1 MRELVGVILA
11 AGEGQRMG
19 EISAHYAKPVL
30 PICSVPLI
38 ATHLKMLEGINIKRA
53 VVVVGHQR
61 DKVVQTAKAHCPK
74 GLKLHFVDQTERL
87 GIAHA
92 LNETRDLT
100 DGCNLVVILGDTHF
114 IPTDLDLGLKRLSS
128 GEEDSV
134 AGVLSVRRVQ
144 APEMIRRECTVR
156 FDFTGSLVE
165 IQEKPVQPFNE
176 LKPCGIYFFSPA
188 IFEAIEMTLPS
199 ALRGEVE
206 ITDSIQT
213 LVELGY
219 TVTGAPTVEWDRNIN
234 YPGDLLI
241 SNLVELKRRELGS
254 LIGPRTT
261 FHEDAEVRD
270 SVVGKDVQILSPAKL
285 LRSLVLDGAV
295 VEEHGDF
302 IDCVIGP
309 RFAIPDC
316 LKYEW
321 ADTPEAFSL

>member
-11 AGEGQRMG
+11 AGEGHRMG

-38 ATHLKMLEGINIKRA
+38 AAHLRMLAAVSIKRV

-61 DKVVQTAKAHCPK
+61 DKVVETARASCPDE
-74 GLKLHFVDQTERL
+74 LELQFVDQTERL

-92 LNETRDLT
+92 LNETRELT
-100 DGCNLVVILGDTHF
+100 EGCNLVVVLGDTHF
-114 IPTDLDLGLKRLSS
+114 IPADLNLGLNRLTS
-128 GEEDSV
+128 EADDSV
-134 AGVLSVRRVQ
+134 AGVLSVRRVK

-156 FDFTGSLVE
+156 FDVDGRLVE

-241 SNLVELKRRELGS
+241 SNLVELRRRGRES
-254 LIGPRTT
+254 LIEPDAK
-261 FHEDAEVRD
+261 FHEDAEVRE
-270 SVVGKDVQILSPAKL
+270 SVIGRNVRIDSPAKL
-285 LRSLVLDGAV
+285 LRTLVLDSAV
-295 VEEHGDF
+295 VEEHGDY

>member
-1 MRELVGVILA
+1 MREPVGVILA
-11 AGEGQRMG
+11 AGEGHRMG

-30 PICSVPLI
+30 PICRVPLI
-38 ATHLKMLEGINIKRA
+38 ATHLQMLAGLSIKRA

-61 DKVVQTAKAHCPK
+61 ERVVDTAKTHCPE
-74 GLKLHFVDQTERL
+74 GLELQFVEQTERL

-92 LNETRDLT
+92 LNETRELT
-100 DGCNLVVILGDTHF
+100 ADCNMVVILGDTHF
-114 IPTDLDLGLKRLSS
+114 IPTDLNLGLKRLTNGVQESI
-128 GEEDSV
+128 
-134 AGVLSVRRVQ
+134 AGVLSVRRVK

-156 FDFTGSLVE
+156 FDFAGRLVE
-165 IQEKPVQPFNE
+165 IREKPVQPFNE

-213 LVELGY
+213 LVEIGY
-219 TVTGAPTVEWDRNIN
+219 NVTGAPTVEWDRNIN

-241 SNLVELKRRELGS
+241 SNLVELKRQKLGS
-254 LIGPRTT
+254 LIGPDTEM
-261 FHEDAEVRD
+261 HEEAEVRD
-270 SVVGKDVQILSPAKL
+270 SVIGKEVRILSPAKL